1 MKNIVLIGMPGSG
14 KTTIG
19 KILAAKLGRNFCD
32 ADHLLEEWEGTTI
45 KELFAVSEENFR
57 EAETRTIKKLA
68 AARDLVVA
76 TGGGVVKR
84 PENMELLK
92 VNGIIIFIDR
102 CPELICTDVDVA
114 SRPLLAAGRQR
125 IFELYKER
133 FDLYQKYKDFVVCNN
148 GEPET
153 AVGEIL
159 NLLKKVEK

>member
-19 KILAAKLGRNFCD
+19 KILAAKLGRIFGD

-45 KELFAVSEENFR
+45 KELFAVSEEFFR
-57 EAETRTIKKLA
+57 DAETRTVKKLA
-68 AARDLVVA
+68 ALEDMIIA

-84 PENMELLK
+84 RENMELLK
-92 VNGIIIFIDR
+92 INGIIIFIDR
-102 CPELICTDVDVA
+102 SPELICADVDVA
-114 SRPLLAAGRQR
+114 SRPLLAAGRQK

-133 FDLYQKYKDFVVCNN
+133 FGLYQKYKDFVVGNK

-153 AVGEIL
+153 VANEII
-159 NLLKKVEK
+159 NILKKVEK

>member
-19 KILAAKLGRNFCD
+19 KILAAKLGLIFCD

-45 KELFAVSEENFR
+45 KTLFAVSEENFR
-57 EAETRTIKKLA
+57 DAETKTIKKLA
-68 AARDLVVA
+68 AAKDLVIA

-92 VNGIIIFIDR
+92 SSGLIFFIDR
-102 CPELICTDVDVA
+102 SPELICADVDVA

-125 IFELYKER
+125 IFDLYKER
-133 FDLYQKYKDFVVCNN
+133 FELYQKYKDFIVSNN
-148 GEPET
+148 GEPE
-153 AVGEIL
+153 AVVGEIL
-159 NLLKKVEK
+159 NILKRVEK

>member
-19 KILAAKLGRNFCD
+19 KILAATLGRNFCD
-32 ADHLLEEWEGTTI
+32 ADHLLEKWEGTTI

-57 EAETRTIKKLA
+57 DAETRTIKKLA
-68 AARDLVVA
+68 AARDLVIA

-92 VNGIIIFIDR
+92 ANGTIIFIDR
-102 CPELICTDVDVA
+102 SPELICAEVDVA
-114 SRPLLAAGRQR
+114 SRPLLMAGRQR
-125 IFELYKER
+125 IFELYEER
-133 FDLYQKYKDFVVCNN
+133 LALYQKYKDFAFCNN
-148 GEPET
+148 GEPEPL
-153 AVGEIL
+153 VNEIL

>member
-19 KILAAKLGRNFCD
+19 KILAAKLKRTFCD
-32 ADHLLEEWEGTTI
+32 ADHLLEEWEGKTI

-68 AARDLVVA
+68 AASGLVIA

-84 PENMELLK
+84 PANMELLR
-92 VNGIIIFIDR
+92 VNGLIIFIDR
-102 CPELICTDVDVA
+102 SPELICTDVDVE
-114 SRPLLAAGRQR
+114 SRPLLAQGRQR

-133 FDLYQKYKDFVVCNN
+133 YGLYQKHKDFAVCNN
-148 GEPET
+148 GEAET
-153 AVGEIL
+153 AASEIL

>member
-19 KILAAKLGRNFCD
+19 KILAAKLSRNFCD
-32 ADHLLEEWEGTTI
+32 ADHLLEKWEGTTI

-57 EAETRTIKKLA
+57 DAETRTIKKLA
-68 AARDLVVA
+68 AARDLVIA

-92 VNGIIIFIDR
+92 ANGTIIFIDR
-102 CPELICTDVDVA
+102 SPELICADVDVA

-133 FDLYQKYKDFVVCNN
+133 FGLYQKYKDFVVVNK

-153 AVGEIL
+153 VANEII
-159 NLLKKVEK
+159 NILKKV

>member
-32 ADHLLEEWEGTTI
+32 ADHLLEKWEGTTI

-57 EAETRTIKKLA
+57 DAETRTIKKLA
-68 AARDLVVA
+68 AARDLVIA

-92 VNGIIIFIDR
+92 AN
-102 CPELICTDVDVA
+102 
-114 SRPLLAAGRQR
+114 
-125 IFELYKER
+125 
-133 FDLYQKYKDFVVCNN
+133 DLY
-148 GEPET
+148 
-153 AVGEIL
+153 
-159 NLLKKVEK
+159 

>member
-19 KILAAKLGRNFCD
+19 KILAAKLGRTFCD
-32 ADHLLEEWEGTTI
+32 ADYLLEEWEGKTI
-45 KELFAVSEENFR
+45 KDLFAVSEEKFR
-57 EAETRTIKKLA
+57 ESETRTVKKLA
-68 AARDLVVA
+68 ALEDMIIA

-84 PENMELLK
+84 RENMELLK
-92 VNGIIIFIDR
+92 INGIIIFIDR
-102 CPELICTDVDVA
+102 SPELICADVDVA

-133 FDLYQKYKDFVVCNN
+133 FGLYQKYKDFVVVNK

-153 AVGEIL
+153 VANEII
-159 NLLKKVEK
+159 NILKKVER

>member
-19 KILAAKLGRNFCD
+19 KILAAKLGRTFCD

-45 KELFAVSEENFR
+45 KELFAVGEENFR

-68 AARDLVVA
+68 AARDLVIA

-84 PENMELLK
+84 PENMELLRS
-92 VNGIIIFIDR
+92 NGLIIFIDR
-102 CPELICTDVDVA
+102 SPELICADVDVA
-114 SRPLLAAGRQR
+114 SRPLLMAGSQR

-133 FDLYQKYKDFVVCNN
+133 FDLYQNYKDFAFCNN

-153 AVGEIL
+153 IVDEIL
-159 NLLKKVEK
+159 NLLKKVKT